1 MKEKKTPKANLENKR
16 TLFTQVGLIVALAL
30 VYLAFEVKSYDAIVV
45 EEFQRDA
52 VFEEEEMIEIT
63 QQEKLPELPPPPPQQ
78 PLIFQEVEDDVEV
91 EDDIIVDMEADANT
105 EIIEW
110 TPPTV
115 EAEEVAEE
123 EIFEI
128 VEKEPTYPGGDKARL
143 EFLQKNTKYP
153 QMAREAGIQGTVY
166 VSFVVEKD
174 GSITQVKILRGIGGG
189 CDEEAVRVTRMMPK
203 WSPGEQRG
211 RAVRTSF
218 RMPIKFTLQ
227 D

>member
-16 TLFTQVGLIVALAL
+16 SLFIEVGLIIALAV

-45 EEFQRDA
+45 EEYQRDA

-115 EAEEVAEE
+115 EAEEIQEE
-123 EIFEI
+123 EIFTI
-128 VEKEPTYPGGDKARL
+128 VEKEPSYPGGDKSRL

-166 VSFVVEKD
+166 VSFVVERD

-189 CDEEAVRVTRMMPK
+189 CDEEAIRVTQLMPK

-211 RAVRTSF
+211 RAVRTNF

>member
-16 TLFTQVGLIVALAL
+16 TLFTQVGLIIALAL

-115 EAEEVAEE
+115 EAEEIHEE
-123 EIFEI
+123 EIFTI
-128 VEKEPTYPGGDKARL
+128 VEKEPGYPGGDKARL
-143 EFLQKNTKYP
+143 EFLQKNIKYP

-166 VSFVVEKD
+166 VNFVVEKD

-189 CDEEAVRVTRMMPK
+189 CDEEAMRVTKMMPK

-211 RAVRTSF
+211 RPVRTSF